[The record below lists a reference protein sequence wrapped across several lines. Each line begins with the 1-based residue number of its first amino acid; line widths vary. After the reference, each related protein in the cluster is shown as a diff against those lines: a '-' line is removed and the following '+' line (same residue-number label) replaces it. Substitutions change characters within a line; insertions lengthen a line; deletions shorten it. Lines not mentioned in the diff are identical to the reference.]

1 MSIVRPFWNI
11 KNFCL
16 EMVGVKMFCHKEI
29 IERLEKMKK
38 EINLSIDCAIGF
50 IKGIDIVRSTPFDI
64 KALIDDE
71 DIIVLPNAK
80 TKSHGKSTE

>member
-1 MSIVRPFWNI
+1 
-11 KNFCL
+11 
-16 EMVGVKMFCHKEI
+16 MFCHKEI

-50 IKGIDIVRSTPFDI
+50 IKGIDIVSSTPFDI

-71 DIIVLPNAK
+71 DIIVLPNSK
-80 TKSHGKSTE
+80 TKSQGKSTEWAKRTDKSECGYAVPFTFS